1 MTAAQLELPDDTE
14 EERVIRWRISKLTQA
29 GYRWP
34 ASLLIA
40 ASVQPMVV
48 AEQLGHSDARLV
60 LHPNGH
66 LWGALTRFWVCRS

>member
-40 ASVQPMVV
+40 AR
-48 AEQLGHSDARLV
+48 SDID
-60 LHPNGH
+60 LHQASGLLQRGCPPET
-66 LWGALTRFWVCRS
+66 ALKILL